1 MVETVV
7 VTVPGNQVTVSTPGP
22 QGPRGKTILNG
33 TGVPSANLGLEGDF
47 YYDKNSS
54 QFYGPKLSDV
64 TWSGAVVVNLGGAST
79 LTSTWST
86 GNLVDNTT
94 FYSIAITHNLGYNPN
109 VTVKNSAG
117 DILETGI
124 NYDST
129 NQITLTMAQPFG
141 GTAYLS

>member
-7 VTVPGNQVTVSTPGP
+7 VTVPSNQVTVSTPGP

-33 TGVPSANLGLEGDF
+33 TGVPSANFGLEGDF
-47 YYDKNSS
+47 YYDKDSS
-54 QFYGPKLSDV
+54 KFYGPKPSDV
-64 TWSGAVVVNLGGAST
+64 TWSGAVVVNLGSTT

-86 GNLVDNTT
+86 GNLVNNTT
-94 FYSIAITHNLGYNPN
+94 YYSIAIAHNLGYNPN

-124 NYDST
+124 NYDSI
-129 NQITLTMAQPFG
+129 NQITLIMAQPFG
-141 GTAYLS
+141 GTAFLS

>member
-7 VTVPGNQVTVSTPGP
+7 VTVPSNQVTVSTPGP

-47 YYDKNSS
+47 YYDKDSS
-54 QFYGPKLSDV
+54 KFYGPKLSDV
-64 TWSGAVVVNLGGAST
+64 TWSGAVVVNLGTNT
-79 LTSTWST
+79 LTSSWSI
-86 GNLVDNTT
+86 GNVVNNGTYHSLV
-94 FYSIAITHNLGYNPN
+94 IVHNLGYNPN
-109 VTVKNSAG
+109 VTIKNSAG

-124 NYDST
+124 NYDSI
-129 NQITLTMAQPFG
+129 NQITLTMAQPFA